1 MDKIKVLWF
10 SNTPAAG
17 DEFISSNGTGG
28 WLKSLDKALQDK
40 IDLHVAFNDRHYP
53 EEFTVGKTT
62 YHQIAPY
69 GKLKLIKRKVF
80 QRYNRNTD
88 LPKYLDLINKV
99 KPDLIH
105 IHGTEQSFVQLT
117 KYTDIPVLLSI
128 QAILTVM
135 NHKYYSGI
143 SKNDLP
149 LYANSFIKSYN
160 RFTKQAQI
168 ERENLP
174 YVKYVMGRT
183 DWDRRVYSVLAP
195 QAKYYVSNEVLR
207 DSFYTRTWVEPKRN
221 DNKIILHTTTGGLL
235 FKGFETLCLALQQ
248 LIRVGLNVEWRVA
261 GLSENHKL
269 VKVVKKKLGKDYPQ
283 KGLVLFGSLSEADLI
298 ERMLE
303 SSVFVYPTHQDNSSN
318 ALCEAMILGIPCV
331 STFAGG
337 SGTMLKDGEEGI
349 MVQDGDPWAMAG
361 AVIELITNREKAL
374 IYGQNARK
382 KALVRHSK
390 DSIVDSVMEV
400 YEEIVSEE
408 NGGK

>member
-1 MDKIKVLWF
+1 MRVLWF

-105 IHGTEQSFVQLT
+105 IHGTEQSFVQLA

-390 DSIVDSVMEV
+390 DSIADSVMEV
-400 YEEIVSEE
+400 YGEIVSEE

>member
-40 IDLHVAFNDRHYP
+40 IDLHVAFYDRHYP
-53 EEFTVGKTT
+53 EEFSVGKTT

-69 GKLKLIKRKVF
+69 SKLKLIKRKVF

-135 NHKYYSGI
+135 THKYYAGVLR
-143 SKNDLP
+143 KELP
-149 LYANSFIKSYN
+149 LYAHGFVESYN
-160 RFTKQAQI
+160 GFLRQAKI
-168 ERENLP
+168 ERDNLP

-207 DSFYTRTWVEPKRN
+207 DGFYKSQWVEPIRD
-221 DNKIILHTTTGGLL
+221 DNKIIIHTTTGGLL
-235 FKGFETLCLALQQ
+235 FKGFETLCTSLQ
-248 LIRVGLNVEWRVA
+248 LLNRVGLDVEWRVA
-261 GLSENHKL
+261 GLNNNSML
-269 VKVVKKKLGKDYPQ
+269 VRVVKKILGKDYPE
-283 KGLVLFGSLSEADLI
+283 KGLVLLGSLSEADLI
-298 ERMLE
+298 ERMSE
-303 SSVFVYPTHQDNSSN
+303 ASIFVYPTHQDNSSN
-318 ALCEAMILGIPCV
+318 ALCEAMMLGMPCV

-361 AVIELITNREKAL
+361 AIIELYKNREQAL
-374 IYGQNARK
+374 VYGQNARNT
-382 KALVRHSK
+382 ALQRHSK
-390 DSIVDSVMEV
+390 VAIADSLLKVYKDIVKQ
-400 YEEIVSEE
+400 
-408 NGGK
+408 G

>member
-1 MDKIKVLWF
+1 MRILWF

-28 WLKSLDKALQDK
+28 WLKSLDKALQGK
-40 IDLHVAFNDRHYP
+40 IDLHVAFYDHNYP

-62 YHQIAPY
+62 YHQLAPY
-69 GKLKLIKRKVF
+69 SKLKLIKRKIF
-80 QRYNRNTD
+80 QKFNRNTD
-88 LPKYLDLINKV
+88 LPKYIDLINKV

-105 IHGTEQSFVQLT
+105 IHGTEQSFIQLA

-143 SKNDLP
+143 SKDSLP
-149 LYANSFIKSYN
+149 LYANSFVKSYN
-160 RFTKQAQI
+160 SFMKQAQI
-168 ERENLP
+168 ERDNLQ
-174 YVKYVMGRT
+174 YIKYVMGRT
-183 DWDRRVYSVLAP
+183 DWDRRVYTVLAP
-195 QAKYYVSNEVLR
+195 QAKYYISNEVLR
-207 DSFYTRTWVEPKRN
+207 DGFYKSQWVEPIRE

-235 FKGFETLCLALQQ
+235 FKGFETLCASLQ
-248 LIRVGLNVEWRVA
+248 LLNRIGFEVEWRVA
-261 GLSENHKL
+261 GLNNNSKL
-269 VKVVKKKLGKDYPQ
+269 VRVVKKNLGKDYPE
-283 KGLVLFGSLSEADLI
+283 KGLVLLGSLSEADLI
-298 ERMLE
+298 DRMLE
-303 SSVFVYPTHQDNSSN
+303 ASIFVYPTHQDNSSN

-390 DSIVDSVMEV
+390 DSIADSVMEV
-400 YEEIVSEE
+400 YGEIVSEE

>member
-1 MDKIKVLWF
+1 MRILWF

-40 IDLHVAFNDRHYP
+40 IDLHVAFYDRHYP
-53 EEFTVGKTT
+53 EEFKVGQTT

-69 GKLKLIKRKVF
+69 SKLKLIKRRIYQGF
-80 QRYNRNTD
+80 NQNAD
-88 LPKYLDLINKV
+88 LPKYIDLINKV

-105 IHGTEQSFVQLT
+105 IHGTEQSFIQIA

-135 NHKYYSGI
+135 NYKYYSGI

-149 LYANSFIKSYN
+149 LYANSFTKSYN

-390 DSIVDSVMEV
+390 DSIADSVMEV
-400 YEEIVSEE
+400 YGEIVSEE